1 MGAPVF
7 NTRFVGN
14 GSFRQA
20 KNPMATPKQGGLHD
34 IYQKGQKLYGIG
46 QQAYGAYQ
54 TFQTLRSRISKSPG
68 PQISRQTARLSG
80 FQILQIPR

>member
-34 IYQKGQKLYGIG
+34 IYQKGQKLYGIA
-46 QQAYGAYQ
+46 QQGYGVYQ
-54 TFQTLRSRISKSPG
+54 TFQTLRPYIQQALRAG
-68 PQISRQTARLSG
+68 AEVAAAHG
-80 FQILQIPR
+80 IPL